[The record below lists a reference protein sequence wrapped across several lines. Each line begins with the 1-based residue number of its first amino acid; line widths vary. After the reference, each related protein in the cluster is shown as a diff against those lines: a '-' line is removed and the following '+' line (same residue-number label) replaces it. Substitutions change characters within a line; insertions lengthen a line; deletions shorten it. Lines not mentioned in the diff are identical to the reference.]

1 MRIEGAIFDL
11 DGTLT
16 DSMYI
21 WNEAPKALVRKFG
34 GEPPEDLARDIREMG
49 RREASEYMVDTFC
62 LPCTPKQVMEG
73 VNALVTGEYRDRVPM
88 KTGADTLLERLGALG
103 VPCGIATASEAFQA
117 RDAMVRLGLWKHFLF
132 AFSSL
137 QYGPKTGPDLYRAA
151 ARSLGSAPE
160 RTLRQQFSSPQVFD
174 TAVQQLLR
182 RKLLRSDAE
191 LTQKTGGKT
200 VKIAALAVS
209 AEEAEQFAAKKQTS
223 APLQAAV
230 LRLLCAIG
238 AGPCRE
244 ICALTGASM
253 QTITRLCK
261 LGLLEQQEREVLR
274 SPKQELPPPAE
285 PITLTDEQQ
294 AAFDGLSAQMER
306 EKPGAALLYGVTGS
320 GKTAVYVALIQKAL
334 DEGHSAMLLVP
345 EIALTPQ
352 LLGRMTAHF
361 GKTVAV
367 LHSSLRVGER
377 YDEWRRIARGEAR
390 VVVGTRSAVFA
401 PLQSPGLLILD
412 EEQEH
417 TYKSENAPRYHAREI
432 ALYRGA

>member
-1 MRIEGAIFDL
+1 MANSD
-11 DGTLT
+11 
-16 DSMYI
+16 
-21 WNEAPKALVRKFG
+21 
-34 GEPPEDLARDIREMG
+34 
-49 RREASEYMVDTFC
+49 
-62 LPCTPKQVMEG
+62 
-73 VNALVTGEYRDRVPM
+73 
-88 KTGADTLLERLGALG
+88 
-103 VPCGIATASEAFQA
+103 
-117 RDAMVRLGLWKHFLF
+117 
-132 AFSSL
+132 
-137 QYGPKTGPDLYRAA
+137 A
-151 ARSLGSAPE
+151 ARLVQLLQEFGGSAPE

-253 QTITRLCK
+253 QTVTRLCK

-274 SPKQELPPPAE
+274 SPKQELPPLAE

-306 EKPGAALLYGVTGS
+306 EKPGAALLYPCGS
-320 GKTAVYVALIQKAL
+320 
-334 DEGHSAMLLVP
+334 
-345 EIALTPQ
+345 
-352 LLGRMTAHF
+352 
-361 GKTVAV
+361 
-367 LHSSLRVGER
+367 
-377 YDEWRRIARGEAR
+377 
-390 VVVGTRSAVFA
+390 A
-401 PLQSPGLLILD
+401 PV
-412 EEQEH
+412 
-417 TYKSENAPRYHAREI
+417 R
-432 ALYRGA
+432 